1 MNEEKELARHKSVM
15 DRINN
20 ATKKE
25 EVPNITAST
34 LSNFLA
40 NFIEFDGVKLNSK
53 EFANIYQTIID
64 YGTFANHKVIEIFI
78 NILKKNYPN
87 RSEEE
92 YLNKY
97 VEVAKNPKFNH
108 IINEIT
114 ARYSKLTE
122 IREKE
127 DLENHKEVMKSINNC
142 FEIKE
147 LPKVSRAVLA
157 SFISNYTKTKYNAR
171 IKNEDIYGT
180 VNLLM
185 DGFKLTSN
193 EVENELLRIIRKY
206 NTEDADIIHDEII
219 GNLITDKRL
228 GYLIEEV
235 SAKEKRIPF
244 IYKND
249 HNIIMDQINDARRIS
264 QLPKGYSLSTITGY
278 LSDNS
283 MIYPKG
289 NIIPPGEFI
298 NMSHLLMDG
307 KTFKDKEVLNEIAKI
322 VLDYY
327 PDKIKEAFTLLLSKL
342 SNLPKIY
349 YIAEEVRE
357 ILKKQDE
364 FAVRG
369 ASNVNVYFVP
379 NPKSPIEGGKFY
391 NCYISRAKNLNLE
404 DILPLKLEDIVP
416 PSMDIDSIEWYVQ
429 EKYDP
434 TFKTAGGI
442 ILNRDETIGN
452 VTVFKPSDGKIGIT
466 KEEKD
471 KYDELEELSQKVKEI
486 IVKKKEETTEFTK
499 LQQAFLL
506 HQQETDKELSEL
518 ETRIEEL
525 TKKRG
530 SR

>member
-1 MNEEKELARHKSVM
+1 MNEEKELIRHKNVM

-25 EVPNITAST
+25 EVPEITAAN

-40 NFIEFDGVKLNSK
+40 NFVEFDGVKLTSR
-53 EFANIYQTIID
+53 EFANMYQTILN
-64 YGTFANHKVIEIFI
+64 YGSFANYQVKEIFI
-78 NILKKNYPN
+78 SILKKNYPN
-87 RSEEE
+87 RSEKE

-97 VEVAKNPKFNH
+97 IEVGKNSKFNH

-114 ARYSKLTE
+114 ARYLKLTE
-122 IREKE
+122 IKEKE
-127 DLENHKEVMKSINNC
+127 DLENHKKVMKSINNC

-157 SFISNYTKTKYNAR
+157 SFISNYTKTKHSAR
-171 IKNEDIYGT
+171 IKNEDIYGI
-180 VNLLM
+180 VNLLINGSKIIS
-185 DGFKLTSN
+185 D
-193 EVENELLRIIRKY
+193 EVENELLRTIRKY
-206 NTEDADIIHDEII
+206 NDKDADIICDEII
-219 GNLITDKRL
+219 GNLVNDKRL

-235 SAKEKRIPF
+235 QAKEKRIPF

-249 HNIIMDQINDARRIS
+249 HNFIMDQINDARRIS

-298 NMSHLLMDG
+298 NISNLLMDG
-307 KTFKDKEVLNEIAKI
+307 KKFEDREVLNEIAKI
-322 VLDYY
+322 ILDYY
-327 PDKIKEAFTLLLSKL
+327 PDRIKEAFTLLLSKL

-379 NPKSPIEGGKFY
+379 NPKSPIDGGKFY

-442 ILNRDETIGN
+442 ILNKDETIGN
-452 VTVFKPSDGKIGIT
+452 VTVFQPSDGKIGIT
-466 KEEKD
+466 KEEKN

-486 IVKKKEETTEFTK
+486 IVKKKQETSEFTK

-518 ETRIEEL
+518 EARIEEL